1 MRLQKGFCRPA
12 SALSSTRR
20 LVNSH
25 LIMLRVRSFSTL
37 LRRGRAS
44 TLLPKP
50 QPQRWPSSTTPFS
63 TQIAPHPTSTVT
75 VRTANPAVDTA
86 YLLDNERQVEVE
98 WRNGH
103 QSFYDWTWL
112 RVNCPSF
119 LHESGQRTV
128 FPGDVDPE
136 VKPLQVRTRAH
147 DNRMFARSYESV
159 RQKGFGF
166 REPTPHNSRM
176 FVVEARLPCR
186 ARYRASPDGGGY
198 YCHVLR

>member
-1 MRLQKGFCRPA
+1 M
-12 SALSSTRR
+12 
-20 LVNSH
+20 
-25 LIMLRVRSFSTL
+25 
-37 LRRGRAS
+37 
-44 TLLPKP
+44 
-50 QPQRWPSSTTPFS
+50 
-63 TQIAPHPTSTVT
+63 
-75 VRTANPAVDTA
+75 RTANPAVDTA

-136 VKPLQVRTRAH
+136 VKPLQVRTLAH

-159 RQKGFGF
+159 RQKRFGF
-166 REPTPHNSRM
+166 REPTPHT
-176 FVVEARLPCR
+176 R
-186 ARYRASPDGGGY
+186 ACLLLKPDCPAEPVNRASPDGGDY